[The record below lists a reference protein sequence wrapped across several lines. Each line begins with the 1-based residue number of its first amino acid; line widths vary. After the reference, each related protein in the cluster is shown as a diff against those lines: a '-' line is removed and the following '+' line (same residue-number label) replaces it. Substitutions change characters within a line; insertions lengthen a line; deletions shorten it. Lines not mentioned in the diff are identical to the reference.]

1 MPLPGE
7 KRAKLLREKYTGSN
21 RAKYAGENLVKY
33 AGGENLVKYV
43 GENRAKYL
51 VKKKKTCAW
60 RRLFDLAN
68 VGANEASGGAKKAD
82 GKFSSAVSVRLRSSS
97 SATAVRSR
105 RAAATNSFIVTTVH
119 VFSRVQRRQ
128 RYLQA
133 R

>member
-1 MPLPGE
+1 
-7 KRAKLLREKYTGSN
+7 LLREKYTGSN
-21 RAKYAGENLVKY
+21 RAKY

-51 VKKKKTCAW
+51 VKKTCAW

-105 RAAATNSFIVTTVH
+105 RAAATNSFMPYKTYSSCDT
-119 VFSRVQRRQ
+119 
-128 RYLQA
+128 YLQSK
-133 R
+133 